1 MQNNLLT
8 ERVMRP
14 ISTGELERRWKAIRE
29 VMKEHRIDFLLIQ
42 NNNDYLGGY
51 LKWFTDMPAVH
62 TYPAGAIFPWEDEMT
77 TFWHGSSE
85 PNEACPEGWLLRG
98 VKKRISTPIML
109 SMNYTTT
116 YDGQKVVEELRGYG
130 SCRISFVNEGAM
142 TQGFAGYIREHLTGA
157 TFVDITD
164 EIDEIKAIK
173 SAEEIDCIRES
184 ARIHDEAMKACFA
197 AIRPGVREYE
207 VAAAGRLKCR
217 MLGSEQQFILIGS
230 APAGKPFPY
239 SSIHAMNRE
248 LRQGDQIGI
257 LVEATDPAG
266 YYTHLHRIACIG
278 SASSELQAAFEDA
291 KVAQKVTLDLMM
303 PDADSGDLMRANNEF
318 LLSRGY
324 PKENR
329 LYAHGQGYD
338 LVERPSFQPGERMKL
353 RAGMNIAPHPVIA
366 TKQATAIICDNYIV
380 GETGVGECL
389 HVFPKEIT
397 VL

>member
-8 ERVMRP
+8 ERVMHP
-14 ISTGELERRWKAIRE
+14 ISTGELERRWKAVRE
-29 VMKEHRIDFLLIQ
+29 VMKEQRIDFLLIQ
-42 NNNDYLGGY
+42 NNNDYLGGC

-62 TYPAGAIFPWEDEMT
+62 AYPAAAIFPREDEMT
-77 TFWHGSSE
+77 TFWHGSRE
-85 PNEACPEGWLLRG
+85 PKEAGPEAWLLRG

-116 YDGQKVVEELRGYG
+116 YDGQKVVEELMGYG

-142 TQGFAGYIREHLTGA
+142 TQGFAGYIRKHLTGA

-173 SAEEIDCIRES
+173 SAEELECIRES

-197 AIRPGVREYE
+197 AIRPGVREFE

-278 SASSELQAAFEDA
+278 SISSELQAAFEDA
-291 KVAQKVTLDLMM
+291 KVAQKVTLDLMK
-303 PDADSGDLMRANNEF
+303 PGADSEDLMRANNEF
-318 LLSRGY
+318 LLSRRY

-353 RAGMNIAPHPVIA
+353 KAGMNIAPHPVIA

-380 GETGVGECL
+380 GEAGVGECL
-389 HVFPKEIT
+389 HAFPKEIT

>member
-1 MQNNLLT
+1 MENELLG
-8 ERVMRP
+8 EKVIRP
-14 ISTGELERRWKAIRE
+14 ISTGELERRWKAVRM
-29 VMKEHRIDFLLIQ
+29 VMKEQRIDFLLIQ

-62 TYPAGAIFPWEDEMT
+62 AYPAAVLFPREDEMT
-77 TFWHGSSE
+77 TFWHGSIE
-85 PNEACPEGWLLRG
+85 PQEASPEAWLLRG

-116 YDGQKVVEELRGYG
+116 YDGQKMVEELKGYG

-142 TQGFAGYIREHLTGA
+142 TQGFAGYIREHLMGVS
-157 TFVDITD
+157 FVDITD

-173 SAEEIDCIRES
+173 SEEEIDCIRES
-184 ARIHDEAMKACFA
+184 ARIHDEAMKACFE
-197 AIRPGVREYE
+197 AIRPGVREFE

-230 APAGKPFPY
+230 APARKAFPY
-239 SSIHAMNRE
+239 SSIHAMNRM
-248 LRQGDQIGI
+248 LRQGDQVGI

-266 YYTHLHRIACIG
+266 YYTHLHRIACMG
-278 SASSELQAAFEDA
+278 SVSSELQAAFEDA
-291 KVAQKVTLDLMM
+291 KVAQKVTLDLMK
-303 PDADSGDLMRANNEF
+303 PGAESEDLMRANNEF
-318 LLSRGY
+318 LMSRGY

-338 LVERPSFQPGERMKL
+338 LVERPSFQTGERMKL

-366 TKQATAIICDNYIV
+366 TKHATAIICDNYIV
-380 GETGVGECL
+380 GQTGVGECL
-389 HVFPKEIT
+389 HAFPKEIT